1 MSATILAAGAVLW
14 RKGEKKKIEVLVIHR
29 PKYDDW
35 TFPKGKAEIGEPL
48 IACAYREVLEETNIE
63 TAFGPYLGEV
73 EYLTNDGKKK
83 VSFWSAKV
91 IKEKEFNSNAEVDQ
105 LKWVEVT
112 KVKELLTL
120 DTDRKILEQFLRI
133 EPDTKPLVLLRHAK
147 AVTRDEWQGED
158 DDRPLDS
165 YGQNQ
170 AKRLLAMYQ
179 VFNLEQIHSSDA
191 VRCYDTVVAI
201 AKGLSIKLEVTGKLS
216 ESTFKKDK
224 EKAFDYAKD
233 LMKLNES
240 VLLCSHN
247 PILPKMLN
255 KLTKKSEV
263 DADEGKLL
271 PADGWVIHR
280 IGKEVIQIDRI
291 DSPSI

>member
-14 RKGEKKKIEVLVIHR
+14 RKGEKKKIEVLIIHR

-120 DTDRKILEQFLRI
+120 NTDKKILEQFLQI
-133 EPDTKPLVLLRHAK
+133 EPETKPLILLRHAK

>member
-14 RKGEKKKIEVLVIHR
+14 RKGEKKKIEVLIIHR

-63 TAFGPYLGEV
+63 TAFGPFLGEV

>member
-1 MSATILAAGAVLW
+1 MSSPILAAGAVLW
-14 RKGEKKKIEVLVIHR
+14 RKSEKKKIEVLIIHR

-83 VSFWSAKV
+83 VFFWSAKV
-91 IKEKEFNSNAEVDQ
+91 VKEKDFKPNAEVDQ

-112 KVKELLTL
+112 KVKEMLTL
-120 DTDRKILEQFLRI
+120 DTDRKILEQFLQI
-133 EPDTKPLVLLRHAK
+133 EPDTKPFVLLRHAK

-201 AKGLSIKLEVTGKLS
+201 AKGLNIKLEVTGKLS

-255 KLTKKSEV
+255 KLTKNSEV

>member
-1 MSATILAAGAVLW
+1 
-14 RKGEKKKIEVLVIHR
+14 
-29 PKYDDW
+29 
-35 TFPKGKAEIGEPL
+35 
-48 IACAYREVLEETNIE
+48 
-63 TAFGPYLGEV
+63 
-73 EYLTNDGKKK
+73 
-83 VSFWSAKV
+83 
-91 IKEKEFNSNAEVDQ
+91 
-105 LKWVEVT
+105 
-112 KVKELLTL
+112 
-120 DTDRKILEQFLRI
+120 
-133 EPDTKPLVLLRHAK
+133 
-147 AVTRDEWQGED
+147 
-158 DDRPLDS
+158 
-165 YGQNQ
+165 
-170 AKRLLAMYQ
+170 
-179 VFNLEQIHSSDA
+179 VFNLEEIHSSDA

-201 AKGLSIKLEVTGKLS
+201 AKSLNIKLEVTGKLS

>member
-1 MSATILAAGAVLW
+1 MISPILAAGAVLW
-14 RKGEKKKIEVLVIHR
+14 RKSEKKKIEVLIIHR

-83 VSFWSAKV
+83 VSYWAAKV
-91 IKEKEFNSNAEVDQ
+91 IKEKEFNPNAEVDQ
-105 LKWVEVT
+105 LKWVEVK

-120 DTDRKILEQFLRI
+120 NTDKKILEQFLKI
-133 EPDTKPLVLLRHAK
+133 EPDTKPFILLRHAK

-191 VRCYDTVVAI
+191 VRCYDTVIPI
-201 AKGLSIKLEVTGKLS
+201 AKGLNIRLEVTGKLS
-216 ESTFKKDK
+216 EDTYKKDK
-224 EKAFDYAKD
+224 EKAFDYAKE
-233 LMKLNES
+233 LMKSNES

>member
-1 MSATILAAGAVLW
+1 MSSPILAAGAVVW
-14 RKGEKKKIEVLVIHR
+14 RRSEKKKIEVAIIHR

-48 IACAYREVLEETNIE
+48 ISCAYREVLEETNIE

-73 EYLTNDGKKK
+73 DYLTNDGKKK
-83 VSFWSAKV
+83 VSYWSAKV
-91 IKEKEFNSNAEVDQ
+91 IKEKEFNPNAEVDQ
-105 LKWVEVT
+105 LKWVEVK

-120 DTDRKILEQFLRI
+120 NTDKKILEQFLKI
-133 EPDTKPLVLLRHAK
+133 EPDTKPFILLRHAK

-191 VRCYDTVVAI
+191 VRCYDTVIPI
-201 AKGLSIKLEVTGKLS
+201 AKGLNIRLEVTGKLS
-216 ESTFKKDK
+216 EDTYKKDK
-224 EKAFDYAKD
+224 EKAFDYAKE
-233 LMKLNES
+233 LMKLNGS

>member
-14 RKGEKKKIEVLVIHR
+14 RKGEKKKIEVLIIHR

-263 DADEGKLL
+263 DADQGKLL

>member
-14 RKGEKKKIEVLVIHR
+14 RKSEKKKIEVLIIHR

-91 IKEKEFNSNAEVDQ
+91 VKEKDFKPNAEVDQ

-120 DTDRKILEQFLRI
+120 DTDRKILEQFLQI
-133 EPDTKPLVLLRHAK
+133 EPDTKPLILLRHAK

-201 AKGLSIKLEVTGKLS
+201 AKGLNIKLEVTGKLS

>member
-1 MSATILAAGAVLW
+1 M
-14 RKGEKKKIEVLVIHR
+14 
-29 PKYDDW
+29 
-35 TFPKGKAEIGEPL
+35 
-48 IACAYREVLEETNIE
+48 
-63 TAFGPYLGEV
+63 
-73 EYLTNDGKKK
+73 
-83 VSFWSAKV
+83 
-91 IKEKEFNSNAEVDQ
+91 
-105 LKWVEVT
+105 
-112 KVKELLTL
+112 
-120 DTDRKILEQFLRI
+120 
-133 EPDTKPLVLLRHAK
+133 
-147 AVTRDEWQGED
+147 
-158 DDRPLDS
+158 
-165 YGQNQ
+165 
-170 AKRLLAMYQ
+170 
-179 VFNLEQIHSSDA
+179 
-191 VRCYDTVVAI
+191 
-201 AKGLSIKLEVTGKLS
+201 SIKLEVTGKLS

>member
-14 RKGEKKKIEVLVIHR
+14 RKGEKKKIEVLIIHR

-201 AKGLSIKLEVTGKLS
+201 AKGLNIKLEVTGKLS

-240 VLLCSHN
+240 ILLCSHN